1 MDALE
6 RADVLHLA
14 TRSYQSLSG
23 GERQRVHFARALAQ
37 LTVGRT
43 LEERQILFLDE
54 PVASLDLR
62 HQLRVLAE
70 ARQIAERGAAVV
82 AVLHDLQLA
91 SELAD
96 DLILL
101 AGGRRIASGPAG
113 DVLNADTLAQVFG
126 VKARSSVLPPMPWT
140 AL

>member
-23 GERQRVHFARALAQ
+23 GERQRIHFARVLAQ

-62 HQLRVLAE
+62 YQLRVLAE